1 MTAVSALKERV
12 MKMFGTLKTFDQAT
26 GAGSIHPEKGGDPI
40 TFEKSAFSWGPAN
53 APNVDTRLSYE
64 LGKNEA
70 GSPVAINL
78 LTV

>member
-1 MTAVSALKERV
+1 

-26 GAGSIHPEKGGDPI
+26 GVGSIRPEKGGDPI
-40 TFEKSAFSWGPAN
+40 NFEKSAFSW
-53 APNVDTRLSYE
+53 APSDTPKVDSRLSYE
-64 LGKNEA
+64 LGKNHA